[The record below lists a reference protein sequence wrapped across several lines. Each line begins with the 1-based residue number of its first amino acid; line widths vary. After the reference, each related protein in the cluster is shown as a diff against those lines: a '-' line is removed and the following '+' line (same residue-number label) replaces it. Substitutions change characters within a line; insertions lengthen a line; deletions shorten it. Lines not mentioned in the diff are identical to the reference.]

1 MASEQPVE
9 LTRKGEQTRAHILE
23 TALRLFAE
31 KGYHGTT
38 MREIAGQAGCS
49 LGLAYRYFA
58 RKEDFVLAF
67 YVQSVEQLEEE
78 VRALERGPLAVRFE
92 QALRADIRR
101 MSPYRGAFAALFGVA
116 LEPESE
122 VAVLGE
128 RIAHIRE
135 RVWNVFLAVVE
146 GSTDGPRGKQARDM
160 ATIFYAA
167 HLLMV
172 LFWLQDRTPGQR
184 ATDEM
189 IKMIK
194 EMVGRL
200 RRFLKL
206 PPVSRPLAR
215 VARIIEPMFGPRA

>member
-1 MASEQPVE
+1 MSDQTTE

-31 KGYHGTT
+31 KGYQGAT
-38 MREIAGQAGCS
+38 MREIAAEAGCS
-49 LGLAYRYFA
+49 LGLAYRYFS

-67 YVQSVEQLEEE
+67 YVQSADQLEGE
-78 VRALERGPLAVRFE
+78 VRGLPRGPLAVRFE

-101 MSPYRGAFAALFGVA
+101 MEPYRGAFAALFGVA

-128 RIAHIRE
+128 RMAHIRE
-135 RVWNVFLAVVE
+135 RVWNTFLAVVE
-146 GSTDGPRGKQARDM
+146 GSTDGPRGRQARDL
-160 ATIFYAA
+160 ATIFYAV
-167 HLLMV
+167 HLGMV

-184 ATDEM
+184 ATDEL
-189 IKMIK
+189 IKMGK

-200 RRFLKL
+200 RRLLKL

-215 VARIIEPMFGPRA
+215 VARIIEPMFGPRR